1 MFWDEDLLLFTN
13 IFRKKSKIDVVT
25 QTPEEQFFQPPDHQ
39 DSSLPLIG
47 LKGTL
52 DHLRDDLATIADH
65 GAGGGDDAAPPVIFV
80 THTTPVSIFVTN
92 PTQPDPETTPRQT
105 TQAPLR
111 KFTKTT
117 SHRPSTT
124 VQQTTSQP
132 LEFTTAASTTKRS
145 VPTTFSQAA
154 PLQVKFLKLFRQF
167 NFWFLR
173 QVCLP
178 IIRLS

>member
-1 MFWDEDLLLFTN
+1 M
-13 IFRKKSKIDVVT
+13 T
-25 QTPEEQFFQPPDHQ
+25 QTPEDHLFQPPDHQ
-39 DSSLPLIG
+39 DSPLPLIG

-65 GAGGGDDAAPPVIFV
+65 GAGGGDDAVPPVIFV

-105 TQAPLR
+105 TQAPPR

-117 SHRPSTT
+117 SHRPQ
-124 VQQTTSQP
+124 VQQTTTEL

-145 VPTTFSQAA
+145 VTTAFSPAA
-154 PLQVKFLKLFRQF
+154 PFQVQFLKLFRQ
-167 NFWFLR
+167 L
-173 QVCLP
+173 
-178 IIRLS
+178 

>member
-1 MFWDEDLLLFTN
+1 MFRDKDLHFFTI

-25 QTPEEQFFQPPDHQ
+25 QTPEDHLFQPPDHQ
-39 DSSLPLIG
+39 DSALQLIG

-52 DHLRDDLATIADH
+52 DHLRDDLAAITDH

-124 VQQTTSQP
+124 VQQTTFQP

-145 VPTTFSQAA
+145 VSTAFSPAA
-154 PLQVKFLKLFRQF
+154 PFQVQFLKLFRQ
-167 NFWFLR
+167 L
-173 QVCLP
+173 
-178 IIRLS
+178 